1 VCSQCGLVLDIIF
14 LEETSKKKTD
24 YTVINNN
31 IQNQIYDILDKVH
44 ISKSFIQPIYNHYQ
58 FNYKKNSLNNVI
70 FSVYKVLNDD
80 YQFNISLQ
88 DLCNVTGAKKDS
100 VYSVQKVNENI
111 FLDICEMAEKYC
123 SMLQL
128 DFKNKSLIKEH
139 LKSVAISGHQPMT
152 IIAGCLYMH
161 CKANKIKTS
170 IKKISEV
177 TLVSPIS
184 IQRYLKHKNA
194 SSQR

>member
-1 VCSQCGLVLDIIF
+1 MCSQCGLVLDIIF

-128 DFKNKSLIKEH
+128 DFKNKSLIKEQ